1 MAVDKSQVVFDGMIL
16 EQQVNTVTGETYLY
30 SKDGSTQLAVG
41 RGSDWS
47 ITNESAFRSAYNSVP
62 GNSSTSATFESKFQA
77 NTTTFND
84 ARTEVLNTVNE
95 GNDSVQQ
102 TLFENKI
109 PGAQNPTTRQYV
121 NNDGSVTDGDP
132 FSNGPSSTVSA
143 RNANT
148 GTQNPSL
155 NNTGTD
161 IEGSNR
167 SSVNVNN
174 SDNPSSINKTTGGAD
189 SVDNNSTTPGSGNF
203 GGGVQ
208 VGGSAD
214 ILRYPLE
221 MPDAF
226 EYDFI
231 SIQAKEYAPTG
242 LTAQTGDLSQS
253 NVGGESFET
262 VILPMQPNLSE
273 SNAVN
278 YEDSSANF
286 MQLAGGKAAK
296 GIIEGMGSLDGE
308 KIMEAGK
315 NAMADMQSAASDN
328 ATKAYLS
335 AYFAGQA
342 VGTNLVGRDTGM
354 VVNPNMTVLF
364 SGPTLRSFNFSF
376 PMTPRSSAEAQV
388 IRKIIR
394 AFKRNSLP
402 QRSESSAFLMTPR
415 IFLIKYIFS
424 SNSTT
429 EATHPFLNK
438 FKPCMLTNF
447 NVNYTPD
454 NSYMTLRDGSMTR
467 YTIDL
472 TFKEVVP
479 NFADEYSNIEEQNM
493 GF

>member
-62 GNSSTSATFESKFQA
+62 GNSSTSATFESKFQDS
-77 NTTTFND
+77 TTTFND

-161 IEGSNR
+161 IEGSNL
-167 SSVNVNN
+167 SSVNN
-174 SDNPSSINKTTGGAD
+174 SNPNSINKTTGGAD

-231 SIQAKEYAPTG
+231 SIQAKEYEATG
-242 LTAQTGDLSQS
+242 LNPQTGDLSQS

-273 SNAVN
+273 SNAVS
-278 YEDSSANF
+278 YEDSSANRF
-286 MQLAGGKAAK
+286 QLAGGKAAT
-296 GIIEGMGSLDGE
+296 GLIEGVGGLDGE

-315 NAMADMQSAASDN
+315 EALANAQSIAGDD

-342 VGTNLVGRDTGM
+342 VGTNLVGRSTGM

-364 SGPTLRSFNFSF
+364 SGPTLRQFQFSF

>member
-1 MAVDKSQVVFDGMIL
+1 MAVDKSQVVFDGMIV

-30 SKDGSTQLAVG
+30 TADGNTQLAVG
-41 RGSDWS
+41 QGSDWT
-47 ITNESAFRSAYNSVP
+47 ITNESAFRSAYNTVA
-62 GNSSTSATFESKFQA
+62 GNSATSATFESTFQA
-77 NTTTFND
+77 STSTFNE
-84 ARTEVLNTVNE
+84 ARSEVLNTANE
-95 GNDSVQQ
+95 GNDTVLQ
-102 TLFENKI
+102 TLYENGI
-109 PGAQNPTTRQYV
+109 PGAQNPTTGQYV
-121 NNDGSVTDGDP
+121 NNDGTVTDGDP
-132 FSNGPSSTVSA
+132 FSNSPNSTVSA
-143 RNANT
+143 TNPNT
-148 GTQNPSL
+148 GTTNPSL

-161 IEGSNR
+161 SEGSTLTT
-167 SSVNVNN
+167 
-174 SDNPSSINKTTGGAD
+174 SDTTGGAD
-189 SVDNNSTTPGSGNF
+189 SVDSDTSVGSGVA
-203 GGGVQ
+203 GSGSVQ
-208 VGGSAD
+208 VGGSSE
-214 ILRYPLE
+214 ILRYPTE

-242 LTAQTGDLSQS
+242 LSPQTGDLSQS
-253 NVGGESFET
+253 NVGGETFET

-278 YEDSSANF
+278 YQDSSANF
-286 MQLAGGKAAK
+286 LQLAGGKLAEGA
-296 GIIEGMGSLDGE
+296 IEGLGSGDFA
-308 KIMEAGK
+308 KIGEAGK
-315 NAMADMQSAASDN
+315 QALANAKSVASDP

-342 VGTNLVGRDTGM
+342 VGTNLVGRSTGM

-364 SGPTLRSFNFSF
+364 SGPTLRSFQFSF
-376 PMTPRSSAEAQV
+376 PMTPRSEEEARN

-402 QRSESSAFLMTPR
+402 QRAESSAFLMTPR
-415 IFLIKYIFS
+415 IFLLKYIFS

>member
-1 MAVDKSQVVFDGMIL
+1 MAVDKSQVVFDGMIV

-30 SKDGSTQLAVG
+30 TADGNTQLAVG
-41 RGSDWS
+41 QGSDWT
-47 ITNESAFRSAYNSVP
+47 ILNESAFRSAYNAVP
-62 GNSSTSATFESKFQA
+62 GNSATSLTFESTFQ
-77 NTTTFND
+77 NRTSTFNE
-84 ARTEVLNTVNE
+84 ARTEVLNTANE
-95 GNDSVQQ
+95 GNVSVKQ
-102 TLFENKI
+102 TLYENGI
-109 PGAQNPTTRQYV
+109 PGTQNPTTGQYV
-121 NNDGSVTDGDP
+121 NNDGTITDGDP
-132 FSNGPSSTVSA
+132 FSNSPNSTVSA
-143 RNANT
+143 TNANT

-161 IEGSNR
+161 SEGSTLTT
-167 SSVNVNN
+167 
-174 SDNPSSINKTTGGAD
+174 SDTTGGAD
-189 SVDNNSTTPGSGNF
+189 SVDSDTSVGSGSA
-203 GGGVQ
+203 GSGSVQ
-208 VGGSAD
+208 VGGSSE
-214 ILRYPLE
+214 ILRYPTE

-231 SIQAKEYAPTG
+231 SIQAKEYSPTG
-242 LTAQTGDLSQS
+242 LTEQTGDLSQS
-253 NVGGESFET
+253 NVGGETFET

-273 SNAVN
+273 SNAVS
-278 YEDSSANF
+278 YEDSSADF
-286 MQLAGGKAAK
+286 LQLLGGKAAMGAIGAFGQDNFIESLKQTAANTMSSLK
-296 GIIEGMGSLDGE
+296 GL
-308 KIMEAGK
+308 
-315 NAMADMQSAASDN
+315 ASDN
-328 ATKAYLS
+328 ATRKYIT

-342 VGTNLVGRDTGM
+342 VGTNLVARSTGM

-364 SGPTLRSFNFSF
+364 SGPTLRSFQFSF
-376 PMTPRSSAEAQV
+376 PMTPRSSEEAV
-388 IRKIIR
+388 NIRKIIR

-415 IFLIKYIFS
+415 IFLLKYIFS

-479 NFADEYSNIEEQNM
+479 NFADEYSNLEEQNM

>member
-1 MAVDKSQVVFDGMIL
+1 MAVDKSQVVFDGMIV

-30 SKDGSTQLAVG
+30 TADGNTQLAVG
-41 RGSDWS
+41 QGSDWT
-47 ITNESAFRSAYNSVP
+47 ILNESAFRSAYNAVP
-62 GNSSTSATFESKFQA
+62 GNSATSLTFESTFQDS
-77 NTTTFND
+77 TSTFNE
-84 ARTEVLNTVNE
+84 ARTEVLNTANE
-95 GNDSVQQ
+95 GNDTALQ
-102 TLFENKI
+102 TLYENGI
-109 PGAQNPTTRQYV
+109 PGAQNPTTGQYV
-121 NNDGSVTDGDP
+121 NNDGTVTDGDP
-132 FSNGPSSTVSA
+132 FSNSPNSTVSA
-143 RNANT
+143 TNANT

-161 IEGSNR
+161 SEGSTLTT
-167 SSVNVNN
+167 
-174 SDNPSSINKTTGGAD
+174 SDTTGGAD
-189 SVDNNSTTPGSGNF
+189 SVDSDTSVGSGSA
-203 GGGVQ
+203 GSGSVQ
-208 VGGSAD
+208 VGGSSE
-214 ILRYPLE
+214 ILRYPTE
-221 MPDAF
+221 MPDSF

-231 SIQAKEYAPTG
+231 SIQAKEYQATG
-242 LTAQTGDLSQS
+242 LSPQTGDLSQS
-253 NVGGESFET
+253 NVGGETFET

-278 YEDSSANF
+278 YQDSSANF
-286 MQLAGGKAAK
+286 LQLAGGQIA
-296 GIIEGMGSLDGE
+296 GNSIEGIGNFLSGNMEGAGAAFGAAGATAQQTAQS
-308 KIMEAGK
+308 IMNDPKA
-315 NAMADMQSAASDN
+315 
-328 ATKAYLS
+328 KAYLS

-342 VGTNLVGRDTGM
+342 VGTNLVGRSTGM
-354 VVNPNMTVLF
+354 VINPNMTVLF
-364 SGPTLRSFNFSF
+364 SGPTLRSFQFSF
-376 PMTPRSSAEAQV
+376 PMTPRSEEEARN
-388 IRKIIR
+388 IRRIIR

-415 IFLIKYIFS
+415 IFLLKYIFS

-479 NFADEYSNIEEQNM
+479 NFADEYSNLEEQNM

>member
-1 MAVDKSQVVFDGMIL
+1 MAVDKSQVVFDGMIV

-30 SKDGSTQLAVG
+30 TADGNTLLAVG
-41 RGSDWS
+41 QGSDWT
-47 ITNESAFRSAYNSVP
+47 ILNESAFRSAYNAVP
-62 GNSSTSATFESKFQA
+62 GNSATSLTFESTFQDS
-77 NTTTFND
+77 TSTFNE
-84 ARTEVLNTVNE
+84 ARTEVLNTANE
-95 GNDSVQQ
+95 GNDSALQ
-102 TLFENKI
+102 TLYENGI
-109 PGAQNPTTRQYV
+109 PGAQNPTTGQYV
-121 NNDGSVTDGDP
+121 NNDGTVTDGDP
-132 FSNGPSSTVSA
+132 FSNSPNSTVSA
-143 RNANT
+143 TNANT

-161 IEGSNR
+161 SEGSTLTT
-167 SSVNVNN
+167 
-174 SDNPSSINKTTGGAD
+174 SDTTGGAD
-189 SVDNNSTTPGSGNF
+189 SVDSDTSVGSGSA
-203 GGGVQ
+203 GSGSVQ
-208 VGGSAD
+208 VGGSSE
-214 ILRYPLE
+214 ILRYPTE
-221 MPDAF
+221 MPDSF

-231 SIQAKEYAPTG
+231 SIQAKEYSPTG
-242 LTAQTGDLSQS
+242 LSPQTGDLSQS
-253 NVGGESFET
+253 NVGGETFET

-273 SNAVN
+273 SNAVS

-286 MQLAGGKAAK
+286 LQLAGGKLAEGA
-296 GIIEGMGSLDGE
+296 IEGLGSGDFA
-308 KIMEAGK
+308 KIGEAGK
-315 NAMADMQSAASDN
+315 QALANAQSIASDP

-342 VGTNLVGRDTGM
+342 VGTNLVGRSTGM

-364 SGPTLRSFNFSF
+364 SGPTLRSFQFSF
-376 PMTPRSSAEAQV
+376 PMTPRSSEEAV
-388 IRKIIR
+388 NIRKIIR

-402 QRSESSAFLMTPR
+402 QRAESSAFLMTPR
-415 IFLIKYIFS
+415 IFLLKYIFS

-479 NFADEYSNIEEQNM
+479 NFADEYSNLEEQNM

>member
-1 MAVDKSQVVFDGMIL
+1 MAVDKSQVVFDGMIV

-30 SKDGSTQLAVG
+30 TADGNTQLAVG
-41 RGSDWS
+41 QGSDWT
-47 ITNESAFRSAYNSVP
+47 ILNESAFRSAYNAVP
-62 GNSSTSATFESKFQA
+62 GNSATSLTFESTFQDS
-77 NTTTFND
+77 TSTFNE
-84 ARTEVLNTVNE
+84 ARTEVLNTTNE
-95 GNDSVQQ
+95 GNDTALQ
-102 TLFENKI
+102 TLYENGI
-109 PGAQNPTTRQYV
+109 PGAQNPTTGQYV
-121 NNDGSVTDGDP
+121 NNDGTVTDGDP
-132 FSNGPSSTVSA
+132 FSNSPNSTVSA
-143 RNANT
+143 TNANT

-161 IEGSNR
+161 SEGSTLTT
-167 SSVNVNN
+167 
-174 SDNPSSINKTTGGAD
+174 SDTTGGAD
-189 SVDNNSTTPGSGNF
+189 SVDSDTSVGSGAA
-203 GGGVQ
+203 GSGSVQ
-208 VGGSAD
+208 VGGSSE
-214 ILRYPLE
+214 ILRYPTE

-242 LTAQTGDLSQS
+242 LAPQTGDLSQS
-253 NVGGESFET
+253 NVGGETFET
-262 VILPMQPNLSE
+262 VILPMQPNLTE

-286 MQLAGGKAAK
+286 LQLAGGKAAM
-296 GIIEGMGSLDGE
+296 GAIEGIGGLDGE
-308 KIMEAGK
+308 KIIQAGK
-315 NAMADMQSAASDN
+315 EALANAKSVASDP

-342 VGTNLVGRDTGM
+342 VGTNLVGRSTGM

-376 PMTPRSSAEAQV
+376 PMTPRSEEEARN

-402 QRSESSAFLMTPR
+402 QRAESSAFLMTPR
-415 IFLIKYIFS
+415 IFLLKYIFS

-479 NFADEYSNIEEQNM
+479 NFADEYSNLEEQNM